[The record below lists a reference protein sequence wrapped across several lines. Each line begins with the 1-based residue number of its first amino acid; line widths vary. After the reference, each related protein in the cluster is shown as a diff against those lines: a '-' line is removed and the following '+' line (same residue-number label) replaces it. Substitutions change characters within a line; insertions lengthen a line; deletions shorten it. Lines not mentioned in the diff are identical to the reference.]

1 MDQGIKKRI
10 GIVGLGDIA
19 QKAYLPIVANHLLIE
34 PVLCTRDQE
43 RLKRLADQYRI
54 NETYTDLDTLIQSK
68 PHAVMV
74 HSATDSHYSIIK
86 KLLSAKIPVFVDK
99 PLSYT
104 IEECDEL
111 LDLSLAN
118 ETLLYLGF
126 NRRFAPFIQR
136 LSKEEHPTQ
145 ITWQKNRVNLPGDP
159 RVFVFDDFIHVV
171 DSLLF
176 LAKGPVHQFQVRS
189 LKKDNL
195 LQALQVQWQQK
206 DTFVQ
211 GSMNRVSGA
220 TQELIDY
227 YTQGHTWQV
236 NDFTSCSHFYN
247 DVHEVQQAGSWE
259 SALRKKGF
267 HGMIEDWLQAL
278 AEKQFN
284 TGRVE
289 AIRATHHFCERIV
302 KKVEEGLA

>member
-10 GIVGLGDIA
+10 GLVGLGDIA

-34 PVLCTRDQE
+34 PVLCTRNQE
-43 RLKRLADQYRI
+43 MLKRLASQYRI
-54 NETYTDLDTLIQSK
+54 NETYTDLDALIQSK
-68 PHAVMV
+68 PDAVMV

-86 KLLSAKIPVFVDK
+86 KILSAHIPVFVDK

-111 LDLSLAN
+111 LDLSLSN
-118 ETLLYLGF
+118 QTLLYLGF
-126 NRRFAPFIQR
+126 NRRFAPFI
-136 LSKEEHPTQ
+136 LGLNKEEHPTQ

-176 LAKGPVHQFQVRS
+176 LAKGPVHQFQVRAS
-189 LKKDNL
+189 IKDNL

-227 YTQGHTWQV
+227 YTAGHTWQV
-236 NDFTSCSHFYN
+236 NDFTSCSHFHN
-247 DVHEVQQAGSWE
+247 NVHEVLQAGSWE

-267 HGMIEDWLQAL
+267 HLMIEDWLKAL
-278 AEKQFN
+278 DETAFN
-284 TGRVE
+284 TERVE
-289 AIRATHHFCERIV
+289 SIRATHHFCERIV
-302 KKVEEGLA
+302 KKVEEE

>member
-1 MDQGIKKRI
+1 MDEVIKKRI
-10 GIVGLGDIA
+10 ALVGLGDIA

-34 PVLCTRDQE
+34 PVLCTRNQDM
-43 RLKRLADQYRI
+43 LNRLAAQYRI
-54 NETYTDLDTLIQSK
+54 QEIYTDLDALIQTK
-68 PHAVMV
+68 PDAVMV

-86 KLLSAKIPVFVDK
+86 KFLSAKIPVFVDK

-111 LDLSLAN
+111 LDLSMAN
-118 ETLLYLGF
+118 QTVLYVGF

-176 LAKGPVHQFQVRS
+176 LAKGPVHQFQVRC

-211 GSMNRVSGA
+211 GSMNRLSGA

-227 YTQGHTWQV
+227 YTEGHTWQV
-236 NDFTSCSHFYN
+236 NDFTSCTHFYK
-247 DVHEVQQAGSWE
+247 DVHEVLQAGSWE
-259 SALRKKGF
+259 SALLKKGF
-267 HGMIEDWLQAL
+267 HLMIEDWLKAL
-278 AEKQFN
+278 AETTFN
-284 TGRVE
+284 TERVE
-289 AIRATHHFCERIV
+289 SIRATHHFCGRIV
-302 KKVEEGLA
+302 KKVEEE